1 MGKWKISCKCQQCGL
16 WFGHLRILEFWF
28 HPWLWELIRNVFYL
42 KIHWTSQ
49 VLVQV
54 SEPVGLSFIFL
65 FVLIIIIGPTFI
77 IFISPPALAFISMPI
92 IFPLLA
98 FFSPQLLFLSFLR
111 PLFVELISDLRQLVS
126 RLQLVFMIGP
136 QLISQLAWLLQFIGH
151 WMPIVILF

>member
-1 MGKWKISCKCQQCGL
+1 MSKLRIVRQHSHCGQFMGKWKISCKCQQCGL

-49 VLVQV
+49 VPVQV

-92 IFPLLA
+92 I
-98 FFSPQLLFLSFLR
+98 LLFHWQTANVRYCLKLELEMHRSVNKKYWGKNRFSTLSN
-111 PLFVELISDLRQLVS
+111 VS
-126 RLQLVFMIGP
+126 KLQ
-136 QLISQLAWLLQFIGH
+136 
-151 WMPIVILF
+151 